1 MTEDIFIAN
10 GAKFY
15 AKDDVIVRHVRSG
28 QAFETETTAWLFS
41 TVSKG
46 RAYVDVG
53 HSTGWFAVPVA
64 MMGVEVWGFE
74 PLPNAYKRAK
84 ENMALNGVDYTLI
97 NKAVSDSSG
106 EATFRYKARLPLT
119 SGGTLEPKVH
129 GGNDRMTVEVT
140 TLDETLP
147 ADMDVSLIKVDVE
160 GHEINVLRGA
170 EKVIARCRP
179 SMVLEANSH
188 DKLMELE
195 TWLNNHDYEWEI
207 VDMRNMICVSK

>member
-1 MTEDIFIAN
+1 
-10 GAKFY
+10 
-15 AKDDVIVRHVRSG
+15 
-28 QAFETETTAWLFS
+28 
-41 TVSKG
+41 
-46 RAYVDVG
+46 
-53 HSTGWFAVPVA
+53 
-64 MMGVEVWGFE
+64 
-74 PLPNAYKRAK
+74 
-84 ENMALNGVDYTLI
+84 
-97 NKAVSDSSG
+97 
-106 EATFRYKARLPLT
+106 LT

-147 ADMDVSLIKVDVE
+147 ADMDVGLIKVDVE

-195 TWLNNHDYEWEI
+195 TWLDNHNYEWEI